1 MRPVNYEHDCKE
13 CHPLWVRLAGEMK
26 GDALQKAAEEFAKE
40 PAPHRAPREV
50 RADLRDRL
58 LGLVNK
64 YKPEPTAAAGD
75 LLAPL
80 EPREGTGARQTWQP
94 SERERAEAEKLAF
107 VVAQMGPVEKTLFSP
122 GGRCAYCHGAAAPGP
137 DGLPDYRQAR
147 PKAPAAGGRFA
158 HEAHRML
165 QCDQCHAVANSG
177 KLGDPALMPQVATCA
192 ECHNPSAGARSDCV
206 ECHQYHQY
214 GPGGKAHKGLTIPQA
229 LGK

>member
-1 MRPVNYEHDCKE
+1 MRPVNFEQHCSA

-122 GGRCAYCHGAAAPGP
+122 GGRCAYCHGAPAAGP